1 MKATILSSLLLALG
15 SVALPVP
22 KKGYHDVETA
32 ARVART
38 LVNRES
44 LANLATIQKKD
55 GVPVSFMEYY
65 ADCEDDGEPVFL
77 LVNISS
83 SQRNI
88 DDGSKVSVSIRVGDH
103 QLNDHVNPHY
113 IGGRVRSAAGSPRVN
128 LKGSFIP
135 VAGTPE
141 LDACF
146 ALRHHDAPAWYPGS
160 PIHATFWAKF
170 QVEEV
175 YIIGGFGDT
184 AYIGEIPADLYL
196 NATTFDEEELSEE
209 LSSIFE
215 LPEQENTYLT
225 RFVKAF
231 ARIFGLQENED
242 EEQEEEECDFEDDD
256 EDWKKLG
263 RDQKKFW
270 KHYGKGQ
277 KKYWKSHGDKP
288 EQPEDPELEELE
300 EVEDPDYWK
309 HFGKDQK
316 KYWKHY
322 GKEQKKYWKS
332 HGDKSEDPEDPEDPE
347 VDEMTE
353 IDDPDYWK
361 HYGKNQRKYWKHY
374 GKEQRKY
381 WKSHGDKKPED
392 PEVEETEVED
402 PDYWKHYG
410 KDQRKYWKHYGK
422 EHKKYWKSHGDKP
435 EDPEEPEFE
444 EVAEV
449 EDPDYWKH
457 YGKDQRKYWKHY
469 GKEQKKYWKSHGR
482 DDDEQQVISADY

>member
-15 SVALPVP
+15 SFALPVP

-65 ADCEDDGEPVFL
+65 ADCQDDGEPIFL

-88 DDGSKVSVSIRVGDH
+88 DEGSKVSVSIRVGDH
-103 QLNDHVNPHY
+103 PINDHVNPHY

-128 LKGSFIP
+128 LKGSFVP
-135 VAGTPE
+135 VAGSPE

-160 PIHATFWAKF
+160 PVHSTFWAKF
-170 QVEEV
+170 HVEEV
-175 YIIGGFGDT
+175 YIIGGFGDA

-196 NATTFDEEELSEE
+196 NATTFDDEELSEE
-209 LSSIFE
+209 LSSIIE

-225 RFVKAF
+225 RIVKAF
-231 ARIFGLQENED
+231 SRFFGLQENED
-242 EEQEEEECDFEDDD
+242 EEQEGCDFEEEKEFDIQEEEDQEEEEDCDFEDEDDEEDGEDEDD
-256 EDWKKLG
+256 EDDENDEEDEDDEDDEDDEEWKQLA

-270 KHYGKGQ
+270 KHYGKEQ
-277 KKYWKSHGDKP
+277 KKYWKSHGDEP
-288 EQPEDPELEELE
+288 EQPEDPECEEVA

-309 HFGKDQK
+309 KHGKDQKKFWKHYGKEQKKHWKSHGDQPEDPENPEDAEVEVMTEVDDPDYWKHYGKDQK

-332 HGDKSEDPEDPEDPE
+332 HGK
-347 VDEMTE
+347 
-353 IDDPDYWK
+353 
-361 HYGKNQRKYWKHY
+361 
-374 GKEQRKY
+374 
-381 WKSHGDKKPED
+381 
-392 PEVEETEVED
+392 
-402 PDYWKHYG
+402 
-410 KDQRKYWKHYGK
+410 
-422 EHKKYWKSHGDKP
+422 
-435 EDPEEPEFE
+435 
-444 EVAEV
+444 
-449 EDPDYWKH
+449 
-457 YGKDQRKYWKHY
+457 
-469 GKEQKKYWKSHGR
+469 
-482 DDDEQQVISADY
+482 DDDGEQQVIFVDY